1 MPKTLKKLKK
11 LKLNGYYY
19 DIETTDKLNS
29 VFYTSEKT
37 EDDWI
42 KISKVSGGVYE
53 TYVIDFVIG
62 CEDTLLKISAFDEDH
77 PENFEHWLNE
87 IIKTL

>member
-1 MPKTLKKLKK
+1 MPEILKK

-19 DIETTDKLNS
+19 DTEITDKLNS

-42 KISKVSGGVYE
+42 RISKVSGEVYE
-53 TYVIDFVIG
+53 TYVITFVID
-62 CEDTLLKISAFDEDH
+62 CEDTILKISAFDEDH
-77 PENFEHWLNE
+77 PENFTHWINE
-87 IIKTL
+87 IIETL

>member
-1 MPKTLKKLKK
+1 MPETLKK

-19 DIETTDKLNS
+19 DTETTDKLNS

-42 KISKVSGGVYE
+42 RISKVSDGAYE
-53 TYVIDFVIG
+53 NYVITFVIG
-62 CEDTLLKISAFDEDH
+62 CEDTILKISAFDEDH